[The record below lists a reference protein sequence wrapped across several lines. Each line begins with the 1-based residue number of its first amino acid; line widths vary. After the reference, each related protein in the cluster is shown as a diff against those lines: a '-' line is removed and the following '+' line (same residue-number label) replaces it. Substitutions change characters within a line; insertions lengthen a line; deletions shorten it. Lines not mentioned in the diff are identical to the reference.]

1 MNHAAHKIINY
12 SFMYNKSAVV
22 SSTNTSDLMVK
33 GDKYIWV
40 EDGNNISGVSKDI
53 PEGSNFNT
61 AFGTGLTDNDLYSK
75 NTNYYTPGGSTG
87 NIYSTISPRA
97 YTYNG
102 TNLMGKS
109 MEYGKTYYLWYKRAA
124 LNTWQ
129 KSQFYIVFKDKDWAS
144 LNSSTL
150 TFIIKN
156 EANVI
161 PWAGADATLPL

>member
-1 MNHAAHKIINY
+1 MSHAAHKIINY

-61 AFGTGLTDNDLYSK
+61 AFGTGLSDNDLYSK
-75 NTNYYTPGGSTG
+75 NTNYYTPGGSEG
-87 NIYSTISPRA
+87 TISSRDKPRA

-102 TNLMGKS
+102 NLVGKD

-129 KSQFYIVFKDKDWAS
+129 KSQFYIDFK
-144 LNSSTL
+144 
-150 TFIIKN
+150 
-156 EANVI
+156 
-161 PWAGADATLPL
+161 